1 MVSVS
6 DESFC
11 AVKWENSSTI
21 STVSQSAIFKS
32 PEFTHVNDVCFVE
45 TEQEYSGRS
54 RFFVNGGASMGM
66 GAIESKKR
74 VMGSF
79 LNLFCCGKKKIFFR
93 KGGDRPQCAP
103 LNPPLQEYRKG
114 QIIFIG

>member
-45 TEQEYSGRS
+45 TEQEY
-54 RFFVNGGASMGM
+54 
-66 GAIESKKR
+66 
-74 VMGSF
+74 
-79 LNLFCCGKKKIFFR
+79 R
-93 KGGDRPQCAP
+93 KG
-103 LNPPLQEYRKG
+103 K
-114 QIIFIG
+114 IIFIG